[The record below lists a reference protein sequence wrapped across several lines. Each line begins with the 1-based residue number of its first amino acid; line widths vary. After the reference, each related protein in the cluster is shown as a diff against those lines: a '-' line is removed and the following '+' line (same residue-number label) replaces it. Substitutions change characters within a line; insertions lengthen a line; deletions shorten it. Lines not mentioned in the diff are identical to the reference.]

1 MRSSWGI
8 AAGALLALALGSTL
22 SRAQDNPWEV
32 RLRTVYFDPAN
43 QSDAF
48 ALLGIPQNAIHIN
61 GRWLPDLDIE
71 YRFSPYWS
79 SELLL
84 TYPQSETVT
93 IEHSIL
99 GGPTRIGTFH
109 QLPPTLL
116 LQYNFSPE
124 DRFQPYV
131 GVGVNVTILSDVHL
145 SAPGVGPLQLDRT
158 SVGPAAQA
166 GFDFRLTGNW
176 YFNADIKW
184 AMIRSDVTYG
194 GAKVSKLRIDPL
206 LFGAGVGYRFGGQ

>member
-8 AAGALLALALGSTL
+8 TAGALLALALGSAL
-22 SRAQDNPWEV
+22 ARAQDNPWEV
-32 RLRTVYFDPAN
+32 RLRVLYLDPAN
-43 QSDAF
+43 QSDPVP
-48 ALLGIPQNAIHIN
+48 LLKAPRNAIHIN

-93 IEHSIL
+93 IKRSAL

-116 LQYNFSPE
+116 LQYSFYPE

-145 SAPGVGPLQLDRT
+145 SVPGVGPLQLDRT

-184 AMIRSDVTYG
+184 AMIRSEVTYG
-194 GAKVSKLRIDPL
+194 GARISKVRIDPL
-206 LFGAGVGYRFGGQ
+206 LFGLGVGYRFGGE

>member
-8 AAGALLALALGSTL
+8 TAGALLALALGSAL
-22 SRAQDNPWEV
+22 ARAQDNPWEV
-32 RLRTVYFDPAN
+32 RLRVLYLDPAN
-43 QSDAF
+43 QSDPVP
-48 ALLGIPQNAIHIN
+48 LLKAPRNAIHIN

-71 YRFSPYWS
+71 YRFTPYWS

-93 IEHSIL
+93 IKRSAL

-116 LQYNFSPE
+116 LQYSFYPE

-145 SAPGVGPLQLDRT
+145 SVPGVGPLQLDRT

-184 AMIRSDVTYG
+184 AMIRSEVTYG
-194 GAKVSKLRIDPL
+194 GARISKVRIDPL
-206 LFGAGVGYRFGGQ
+206 LFGLGVGYRFGGE